1 MRILP
6 SLKLIAL
13 NISELYNHMNEIE
26 VFSLRG
32 ELEGGKFLQ
41 FDLEVGKLLGLY
53 DFKIYDFTF
62 SKYI

>member
-1 MRILP
+1 
-6 SLKLIAL
+6 
-13 NISELYNHMNEIE
+13 MNEIE

>member
-13 NISELYNHMNEIE
+13 NISELYKHMNEIE

-32 ELEGGKFLQ
+32 ELEGGEFLQ
-41 FDLEVGKLLGLY
+41 FDIEVVGL
-53 DFKIYDFTF
+53 YDFTF